1 MLKFIKLD
9 DKKRPVENFDT
20 TYISTDSL
28 ENAGVKLTTYCVIV
42 DFDAHDEEEQEQ
54 LNKVIDYIYNKY
66 PTFKVTTTRGAH
78 LYYRKPD
85 TVNINNWVAQMTVC
99 GVKVD
104 YKTGARSQGV
114 IKLNGKLRKTSYPV
128 HELDLKNLPPL
139 PIELY
144 PLMKG
149 KNNML
154 MGLKEGDGRNSNLYK
169 HLILLKENNKISA
182 DIKQVA
188 HFINNYIF
196 KQPLENNELNNVVES
211 VTNKEA
217 VKGSNGVYYGDEKN
231 MVEFA
236 KFVVSELDIKI
247 YNYIPYFKSGYN
259 YSSDSLE
266 LNRSISKFLPLSM
279 SQYKEVEGQLAI
291 YGELI
296 KQKKFKVKIR
306 NGVIVED
313 TIVNYDCGFTPF
325 FLDVNYDP
333 SAYDKNVDDFLNFA
347 ANDKPDL
354 RLILEELI
362 GHVLMV
368 ENFPHKL
375 FFLSGTGANGKSTF
389 VKMINEW
396 VGDLASHIDVSAF
409 DDGTSIGTLGG
420 KLVNIADDVDAIY
433 LEKSKNLK
441 TIASGDIIDYR
452 AIYSKVATLKSV
464 ATLIFTANE
473 LPNIKD
479 KTDGIKR
486 RFIVIPF
493 LNKVTERKYNL
504 DELLSSDQAKS
515 YLLNLGLK
523 GIGRMYKNH
532 GEISNSNTVT
542 NATKQYYIDN
552 NSVLQYLDEY
562 PDIENNSVTTVY
574 EQYSEFCEDSGLK
587 PVSKN
592 KFSRELTQQGYIT
605 KVSKILGKP
614 SRIIVKN

>member
-28 ENAGVKLTTYCVIV
+28 ENAGVKLTTYCVII
-42 DFDAHDEEEQEQ
+42 DFDAHNEEEQEQ

-144 PLMKG
+144 PLIKG
-149 KNNML
+149 KNNIL

-231 MVEFA
+231 MIEFA
-236 KFVVSELDIKI
+236 KFVCSELDIKI
-247 YNYIPYFKSGYN
+247 YNYIPYFKDGYN
-259 YSSDSLE
+259 YSADSLKIK
-266 LNRSISKFLPLSM
+266 RKISKFLPLTM
-279 SQYKEVEGQLAI
+279 KDYKEVEGQLTV

-296 KQKKFKVKIR
+296 DQKKFNVKLR
-306 NGVIVED
+306 NGVIVDD
-313 TIVNYDCGFTPF
+313 TVVNYDPGFTPF
-325 FLDVNYDP
+325 FLDVTYNPD
-333 SAYDKNVDDFLNFA
+333 AYDENVDKFLDFC
-347 ANDKPDL
+347 ANDKKDL
-354 RLILEELI
+354 RTILEEII

-389 VKMINEW
+389 VKMINEF

-420 KLVNIADDVDAIY
+420 KLVNIADDVDAVY

-452 AIYSKVATLKSV
+452 AIYSKVATLRSV

-486 RFIVIPF
+486 RFVVIPF

-504 DELLSSDQAKS
+504 DELLSSENAKS

-523 GIGRMYKNH
+523 GVGRMYKKH
-532 GEISNSNTVT
+532 GELSISETVK

-552 NSVLQYLDEY
+552 NSVLQYLEEY
-562 PDIENNSVTTVY
+562 PDINNNAVTVVY
-574 EQYSEFCEDSGLK
+574 DQYCEFCDESGLK
-587 PVSKN
+587 SVSKN

-605 KVSKILGKP
+605 KVAKILGK
-614 SRIIVKN
+614 SNRIIIKK